1 MPTDK
6 HRIAAYVP
14 QSVYVRFEAFK
25 QERLLNDS
33 QAINA
38 ILAEFLAVN
47 PDDAQ
52 REPLTIDKLRSE
64 LFDALD
70 NAVMDIRRDL
80 FGELKSKSLP
90 KSLSESV
97 SSLPIE
103 SLSESTSEPLIK
115 PDAMPSGEPSSE
127 SVSSLPIESLSESTS
142 EPLIKPDAMPSGEP
156 SSESHSSL
164 SIEPTGE
171 LTSDTLIEPDSES
184 LSKPLADSSEGLS
197 DEQMA
202 NALSVEVG
210 TVRRWRKGERKP
222 SKANADLF
230 DRWEVR
236 GNRWYEIT
244 TNSGDD

>member
-127 SVSSLPIESLSESTS
+127 S
-142 EPLIKPDAMPSGEP
+142 
-156 SSESHSSL
+156 HSSL